1 MPLGTLQGLVV
12 QFCPKHS
19 IGFHVT
25 HDGVDGALVA
35 LGVQSKR
42 LDQFTAGA
50 GSVVDE
56 SRADLGADDG
66 SEHCSVVV
74 NELIITRIL
83 PGSDRLL
90 YFLMMPVLQYHPTL
104 LQGSDRT
111 PQSRC
116 RLPQR
121 CSCWDLRAYWI
132 SVPVPDHTIVSLCHL
147 VIFLHFLVFKLPTLP
162 FTLETVKV
170 CVLLTHDVLAELIE
184 GRV

>member
-1 MPLGTLQGLVV
+1 MV

-83 PGSDRLL
+83 RGSDRL
-90 YFLMMPVLQYHPTL
+90 
-104 LQGSDRT
+104 
-111 PQSRC
+111 
-116 RLPQR
+116 
-121 CSCWDLRAYWI
+121 
-132 SVPVPDHTIVSLCHL
+132 
-147 VIFLHFLVFKLPTLP
+147 
-162 FTLETVKV
+162 
-170 CVLLTHDVLAELIE
+170 
-184 GRV
+184 